1 MPVENNPVIEYYS
14 IYDIDV
20 KEGTHDNIDL
30 KLNSDHDLLKF
41 LKKVASNTRTSTS
54 KRQATFTL
62 NSPVRVGLEKIL
74 INDDRSLHSQNI
86 AQILFESEEK
96 YAEKVERLNRELKK
110 GSLVITIFTMGE
122 DKLLMLS
129 KIDFEKFLEKDTLQS
144 TLGLPEEKALLKSC
158 LIEISDDKLS
168 DTLLLADSN
177 GSIAKYWW
185 DEFLKSTLT
194 FTDKENTKKAFST
207 IEQAISNVKNVS
219 SVDHRDLRNNLVSY
233 FKTSKDYN
241 HEQMIERVL
250 GDFEPESEEVD
261 VNKLK
266 EKLNKIPSK
275 AKFDGNF
282 GIDSKEVR
290 ARAKK
295 VYDLGNDIE
304 LITRS
309 GTGNIYSI
317 DRGGDNYVAVR
328 TKMNTDSFKKIEL

>member
-1 MPVENNPVIEYYS
+1 MPVDNNPVIEYYS

-20 KEGTHDNIDL
+20 IEGTHNNIDL

-62 NSPVRVGLEKIL
+62 NSPVKVGLEKIL
-74 INDDRSLHSQNI
+74 VNDDRSLNSENI
-86 AQILFESEEK
+86 AQILYESEEW

-122 DKLLMLS
+122 NKLLMLS

-158 LIEISDDKLS
+158 LIEIEDGKLS

-207 IEQAISNVKNVS
+207 IEQTISNVKNIS
-219 SVDHRDLRNNLVSY
+219 PNDHRDLRNNLVSY

-250 GDFEPESEEVD
+250 GDFEPENKEVD
-261 VNKLK
+261 VIKLK
-266 EKLNKIPSK
+266 NKLNKIPEK

-282 GIDSKEVR
+282 EIDSKEVR

-309 GTGNIYSI
+309 GTDNIYSI
-317 DRGGDNYVAVR
+317 GKGDDNYVAVR
-328 TKMNTDSFKKIEL
+328 TKMNIDNFKKIEL